1 MDTFMSANHLDL
13 NLLARNIERTALAVE
28 RLSQGLL
35 ATQKTLTVQTEMLSR
50 LLKAASQESAP
61 NGLMARLDALTR
73 STETAATAITK
84 LAPSLN
90 QTIADALRD
99 RR

>member
-1 MDTFMSANHLDL
+1 MDALMSASHPDL
-13 NLLARNIERTALAVE
+13 NSLARNVERTALAVE

-35 ATQKTLTVQTEMLSR
+35 TTQKTLTVQTEMLSR
-50 LLKAASQESAP
+50 LLKVASQETAP
-61 NGLMARLDALTR
+61 NGLMARLDALAR
-73 STETAATAITK
+73 STETAATAIAK

>member
-1 MDTFMSANHLDL
+1 MSASHPDL
-13 NLLARNIERTALAVE
+13 NSLARNVERTALAVE

-35 ATQKTLTVQTEMLSR
+35 TKQKTLTVQTEMLSR
-50 LLKAASQESAP
+50 LLKVASQETAP
-61 NGLMARLDALTR
+61 NGLMARLDALAR
-73 STETAATAITK
+73 STETAATAIAK

>member
-1 MDTFMSANHLDL
+1 MSSHQNELFAIT
-13 NLLARNIERTALAVE
+13 RSVERTALAVE

-61 NGLMARLDALTR
+61 SGLMARLDALAR

>member
-1 MDTFMSANHLDL
+1 MSASHPDL
-13 NLLARNIERTALAVE
+13 NSLARNIERTALAVE

-50 LLKAASQESAP
+50 LLKVASQETAP
-61 NGLMARLDALTR
+61 NGLMARLDALAR
-73 STETAATAITK
+73 STETAATAIAK

-90 QTIADALRD
+90 QTIADALRV